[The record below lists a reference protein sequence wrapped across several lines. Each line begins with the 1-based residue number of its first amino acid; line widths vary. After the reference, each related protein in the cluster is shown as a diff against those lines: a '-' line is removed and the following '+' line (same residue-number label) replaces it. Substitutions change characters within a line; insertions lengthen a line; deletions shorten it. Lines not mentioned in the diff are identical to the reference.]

1 MIAPGYV
8 IMSEQFH
15 MSYNAVNGGLGWGIF
30 MIGVSCFF
38 TQSMAVVW
46 GRRPIFLLGNLLLF
60 ISSVW
65 GYFADS
71 YSSLLASR
79 LIGCIGMSPFEVYVC
94 PVPCLVLS
102 YPVPGSDSDPGSSL
116 RPSPIST
123 LSIKEVCG
131 LPPGASACPSASAA
145 ALLSPATSSKT
156 WDGTGHMA
164 FARSSTGCGLLSS
177 SSSAQ
182 RPPITA
188 MLR

>member
-15 MSYNAVNGGLGWGIF
+15 MSYNALNGGLGWGIF

-79 LIGCIGMSPFEVYVC
+79 LVGCIGMSPFEVYVC
-94 PVPCLVLS
+94 PFPWLVL
-102 YPVPGSDSDPGSSL
+102 V
-116 RPSPIST
+116 IS
-123 LSIKEVCG
+123 I
-131 LPPGASACPSASAA
+131 
-145 ALLSPATSSKT
+145 T
-156 WDGTGHMA
+156 W
-164 FARSSTGCGLLSS
+164 F
-177 SSSAQ
+177 
-182 RPPITA
+182 
-188 MLR
+188 